1 MGLDIDIGLRL
12 IEKAREKDRDDR
24 IFQQWCVQLPAMAAC
39 ESYMSFEDYRDRMT
53 GSNIDRRPAAE
64 ILAELEAIEAK
75 FRKE

>member
-12 IEKAREKDRDDR
+12 IAKAREKDRDDR
-24 IFQQWCVQLPAMAAC
+24 IFQQWCVQLPTMAAC

-64 ILAELEAIEAK
+64 ILAELEAVESQFI
-75 FRKE
+75 KE